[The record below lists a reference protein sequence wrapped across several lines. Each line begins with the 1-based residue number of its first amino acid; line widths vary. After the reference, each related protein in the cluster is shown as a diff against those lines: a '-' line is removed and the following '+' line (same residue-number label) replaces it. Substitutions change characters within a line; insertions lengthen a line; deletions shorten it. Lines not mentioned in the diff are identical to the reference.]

1 MRLDRIISSVPIV
14 GCKGCAQHERQNAS
28 KEGSLMASIEDVA
41 QRAGVSTATV
51 SRALSGNG
59 PVSAATRKKVADAAS
74 ALDYVV
80 SSSASSLASGRTKNV
95 GLMVPYLTRWFFTSV
110 VEGAQQALMRHGYDV
125 TLYNL
130 SGSMAERESVFD
142 VFLQRKRID
151 GIITVSL
158 KLSASEV
165 ERIHAFGK
173 PAVGVGGPIRGVRTL
188 TLDDDAVSSLATSH
202 LLALGHT
209 HIAHI
214 GGSEN
219 DNRDFHIPTNRRHGY
234 EMALRSAEIE
244 PRPEFFVTAD
254 FTIEGGY
261 HAAKQLLG
269 NPVRRPTA
277 IFASSDEMAIGCILA
292 ARDLGLVVPRDISII
307 GIDGHELSEFF
318 GLTTVAQYPQAQ
330 GEHAVE
336 ILMNL
341 LIPGKHPEI
350 PKNTPIGYD
359 LIVRSSTS
367 RPQE

>member
-1 MRLDRIISSVPIV
+1 MV
-14 GCKGCAQHERQNAS
+14 
-28 KEGSLMASIEDVA
+28 SIDDVA
-41 QRAGVSTATV
+41 RRAGVSTATV

-59 PVSAATRKKVADAAS
+59 RVSAAAHQKVTEAAA

-130 SGSMAERESVFD
+130 SGSVAERESVFD
-142 VFLQRKRID
+142 VFLQRQRID

-158 KLSASEV
+158 KLSGAEV
-165 ERIHAFGK
+165 ERLRAFGK
-173 PAVGVGGPIRGVRTL
+173 PVVGVGGPIDGVRTL
-188 TLDDDAVSSLATSH
+188 TLDDDAVSSIATSH

-209 HIAHI
+209 RIAHI
-214 GGSEN
+214 GGSE
-219 DNRDFHIPTNRRHGY
+219 DFDLEFHIPANRRHGY
-234 EMALRSAEIE
+234 QMALRNAGIT
-244 PRPEFFVTAD
+244 PRPEYFSTAD

-269 NPVRRPTA
+269 SPLERPTA

-318 GLTTVAQYPQAQ
+318 GLTTVAQYPEKQ
-330 GEHAVE
+330 GAHAVK

-341 LIPGKHPEI
+341 LVPGKHPEI
-350 PKNTPIGYD
+350 PENTPLGYD
-359 LIVRSSTS
+359 LVVRSSTS
-367 RPQE
+367 RPPK

>member
-14 GCKGCAQHERQNAS
+14 GCKDCAQHERQNAS

-367 RPQE
+367 RPPE

>member
-1 MRLDRIISSVPIV
+1 
-14 GCKGCAQHERQNAS
+14 
-28 KEGSLMASIEDVA
+28 MASIEDVA
-41 QRAGVSTATV
+41 RRAGVSTATV

-59 PVSAATRKKVADAAS
+59 PVSAASREKVADAAA

-130 SGSMAERESVFD
+130 SGSVEEREAVFD

-151 GIITVSL
+151 GIVTVSL
-158 KLSASEV
+158 KLSPSEV
-165 ERIHAFGK
+165 ERLQALDK
-173 PAVGVGGPIRGVRTL
+173 PVVGVGGPIDGVRTL
-188 TLDDDAVSSLATSH
+188 TLDDDAVSNLATSH
-202 LLALGHT
+202 LLSLGHT
-209 HIAHI
+209 RIAHI
-214 GGSEN
+214 GGSE
-219 DNRDFHIPTNRRHGY
+219 DYDLEFHIPTNRRRGY
-234 EMALRSAEIE
+234 EAALRAAGIE
-244 PRPEFFVTAD
+244 PQPEFFATAD
-254 FTIEGGY
+254 FTIQGGY

-269 NPVRRPTA
+269 NPLQRPTA

-307 GIDGHELSEFF
+307 GIDGHELSDFF

-341 LIPGKHPEI
+341 LVPGKHPEI
-350 PKNTPIGYD
+350 PENTPIGYD
-359 LIVRSSTS
+359 LVVRSSTS
-367 RPQE
+367 RPPQ

>member
-14 GCKGCAQHERQNAS
+14 GCKDCAQHERQNAS

-110 VEGAQQALMRHGYDV
+110 VQGAQQALMRHGYDV

-165 ERIHAFGK
+165 DRIHAFGK

-214 GGSEN
+214 GGSKN

-307 GIDGHELSEFF
+307 GIDGHELSGFF

-367 RPQE
+367 RPPE

>member
-14 GCKGCAQHERQNAS
+14 GCKDCAQHERQNAS

-51 SRALSGNG
+51 SRALSCNG

-110 VEGAQQALMRHGYDV
+110 VQGAQQALMRHGYDV

-165 ERIHAFGK
+165 DRIHAFGK

-367 RPQE
+367 RPPE

>member
-14 GCKGCAQHERQNAS
+14 GCKDCAQHERQNAS

-110 VEGAQQALMRHGYDV
+110 VQGAQQALMRHGYDV

-367 RPQE
+367 RPPE

>member
-1 MRLDRIISSVPIV
+1 
-14 GCKGCAQHERQNAS
+14 
-28 KEGSLMASIEDVA
+28 MASIEDVA

-110 VEGAQQALMRHGYDV
+110 VQGAQQALMRHGYDV

-367 RPQE
+367 RPPE